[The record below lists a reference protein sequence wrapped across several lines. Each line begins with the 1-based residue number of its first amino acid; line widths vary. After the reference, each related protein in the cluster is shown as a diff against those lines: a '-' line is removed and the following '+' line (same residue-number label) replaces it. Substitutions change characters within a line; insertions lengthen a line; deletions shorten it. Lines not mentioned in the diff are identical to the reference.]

1 MIADR
6 ERGGGRNRGRT
17 LLWAGLPRL
26 LSGVLLVLLAQA
38 GCSQLPEPRRSLIVI
53 SMDTLRADRLGA
65 YGYARSTS
73 PNIDALAA
81 RGARFARAHSP
92 APWTLP
98 SHASIFTGLTPQ
110 RHATHSWGDKI
121 PSSVP
126 TLAELL
132 RGAGWRTFGHTTGG
146 FVSGRYGF
154 ARGFEEYVDEL
165 SGFKMTLNA
174 ARRKIESL
182 PEGEPY
188 FLFLQTF
195 TVHCP
200 YPASSAHRA
209 TFRRQP
215 ESVVIEMASPCTVRP
230 LESNF
235 SEAQKKLFS
244 DRYDAAIRSADEKL
258 ADFVEFLDRRGEFKD
273 TYLVLL
279 SDHGDEFGEHDG
291 IFHGHTLYEE
301 LLHVPLIIVGPG
313 VEPSVIEEQVG
324 LVDLM
329 QTALDLLQV
338 DIEAGEGRSLT
349 RYLGGDFPS
358 SAPARAPVAYFASTE
373 EGTKLRGV
381 SLGDDKLILDL
392 ETGQAQLFDLG
403 TDPGEKRDIAA
414 ERPSTRDRLRRVL
427 DRHLERTDLGEGG
440 GQALSPEQIEELEA
454 LGYVH

>member
-1 MIADR
+1 M
-6 ERGGGRNRGRT
+6 
-17 LLWAGLPRL
+17 LLRAGLIYFL
-26 LSGVLLVLLAQA
+26 FGALFVLLIAL
-38 GCSQLPEPRRSLIVI
+38 GCSQSPEPRRNLIVI
-53 SMDTLRADRLGA
+53 SMDTLRADRLGS

-73 PNIDALAA
+73 PTIDALGA

-110 RHATHSWGDKI
+110 VHATHGWGDKI

-132 RGAGWRTFGHTTGG
+132 RNAGWRTFGHTTGG

-154 ARGFEEYVDEL
+154 SRGFEEYVDKL

-182 PEGEPY
+182 PADEPY

-200 YPASSAHRA
+200 YPASPAHRA
-209 TFRRQP
+209 SFRSQP

-230 LESNF
+230 LEINF
-235 SEAQKKLFS
+235 SEAQKRLFS
-244 DRYDAAIRSADEKL
+244 DRYDAAIRSADEQL
-258 ADFVEFLDRRGEFKD
+258 AGFIEFLDQRGELED

-301 LLHVPLIIVGPG
+301 LLHVPLIVVGPG
-313 VEPSVIEEQVG
+313 IEPSVIEEPVG
-324 LVDLM
+324 LVDFM

-338 DIEAGEGRSLT
+338 NIQAGEGRSLT
-349 RYLGGDFPS
+349 RYLEGELPWR
-358 SAPARAPVAYFASTE
+358 APAQEPVAYFASTE
-373 EGTKLRGV
+373 EGTKLRSV
-381 SLGDDKLILDL
+381 SLGNDKLILDL
-392 ETGQAQLFDLG
+392 ETGQVQLFDLG
-403 TDPGEKRDIAA
+403 KDPGERLDVAA
-414 ERPSTRDRLRRVL
+414 ERPFTRDRLLLVL
-427 DRHLERTDLGEGG
+427 NRHLERTSLGEKGG
-440 GQALSPEQIEELEA
+440 RALSPEQIEELEA
-454 LGYVH
+454 LGYAR